1 MEFNDGAR
9 FTASP
14 DYIHRKIAGKNVLVS
29 IGGNIANFNGY
40 IQLNDTAAF
49 LWEQL
54 AEPKTADELAAAL
67 LAEFDVAPD
76 QAAADV
82 MCFLDELLESEMVT
96 TDG

>member
-1 MEFNDGAR
+1 MESNDGAR

-40 IQLNDTAAF
+40 VQLNDTAAF

-54 AEPKTADELAAAL
+54 REPRTAGELVTAL
-67 LAEFDVAPD
+67 TGEFDVTAD
-76 QAAADV
+76 QASADV
-82 MCFLDELLESEMVT
+82 EEFLGELLKEKMVSA
-96 TDG
+96 DG